1 LTHADAL
8 FSRGLARILVAGR
21 RPRLAL
27 VDHGVTAQALERI
40 EVCQVF
46 LRLARLHGDT
56 ADRAVADGG
65 RWRELIK
72 KALPEYRRA
81 AVDLDQCGLQPL
93 RLALRRRQ
101 RFLRA
106 I

>member
-1 LTHADAL
+1 MAIPQTGQW
-8 FSRGLARILVAGR
+8 RM
-21 RPRLAL
+21 
-27 VDHGVTAQALERI
+27 
-40 EVCQVF
+40 
-46 LRLARLHGDT
+46 
-56 ADRAVADGG
+56 GG